1 MRAFVNN
8 PREYTRFL
16 RFIGVGLIG
25 AVVDFGVM
33 NLLTRAFNFPIVFA
47 GSLSFSAAVLSNFLW
62 NRYWTYPDSRSK
74 PISWQMAQF
83 GLVSLFG
90 LAIRIPLLAVLE
102 PLFETFFRQL
112 PLNLPSAWVV
122 PFANNSDLAVA
133 VVVVMFWNF
142 FINRFWT
149 YNDIEK

>member
-1 MRAFVNN
+1 MSAFVNN
-8 PREYTRFL
+8 PRELTRFL

-25 AVVDFGVM
+25 AMVDFGVM
-33 NLLTRAFNFPIVFA
+33 NLLTHNLEFPIVLA
-47 GSLSFSAAVLSNFLW
+47 GSISFSAAVISNFLW

-74 PISWQMAQF
+74 PVSAQLAQF
-83 GLVSLFG
+83 GLVSLVG

-102 PLFETFFRQL
+102 PLFEAFFTLL
-112 PLNLPSAWVV
+112 PLDLPSTLVV

-149 YNDIEK
+149 YSDIEK

>member
-1 MRAFVNN
+1 MRAFFIN
-8 PREYTRFL
+8 PRELTRFL

-33 NLLTRAFNFPIVFA
+33 NLLTNSFGFPIVLA
-47 GSLSFSAAVLSNFLW
+47 GSLSFSAAVISNFLW

-74 PISWQMAQF
+74 PASTQLAQF
-83 GLVSLFG
+83 GLVSLVG
-90 LAIRIPLLAVLE
+90 LGIRIPLLAVLE
-102 PLFETFFRQL
+102 PLFESFFTQL
-112 PLNLPSAWVV
+112 PLNLPSTLVV
-122 PFANNSDLAVA
+122 PLANNSDLAVS

-149 YNDIEK
+149 YSDIEK